1 MEKENNLQIIKL
13 SNPKF
18 LQFIESGIRMG
29 LPVLLENIEEQ
40 LDPSLE
46 PVLQKN
52 IFKQGGQ
59 KMIRLG
65 DATIPYNDDF
75 KFIITTKLANPHYLP
90 EICIKVTV
98 INFTVTP
105 EGLEDQLLVDVVKY
119 EQPELEQQKDQLV
132 VQLAE
137 FKRQLADTEA
147 KILKLVS
154 EASDDILDDEELIVT
169 LDQSK

>member
-46 PVLQKN
+46 PVLQRN